1 MSHTKNVEAFE
12 KLLGICAGYGGKFN
26 PAQEKLRMENMYQLL
41 ANGRGALDNW
51 STAKTEHNN
60 AGNAREVS
68 YKGLGKLGTRIVG
81 ELKAS
86 GVLEQTVNDAKS
98 ALRLIYGQRAMGQEQ
113 ETNTAENGAAVVPAR
128 KRRAKGMDFASMA
141 QNFQQLVSTAA
152 AEPAY
157 LPEAFDLKVSALNE
171 KVTELRS
178 NNSKLIQAWSALNEA
193 RKKRD
198 EVLYHEMT
206 GLVSVAKAA
215 KQKVKAIFGATSTE
229 YQQIA
234 HIRFT
239 NK

>member
-12 KLLGICAGYGGKFN
+12 KLVGVCAGCGSKFD
-26 PAQEKLRMENMYQLL
+26 PAQEKLHLVNMYQLL
-41 ANGRGALDNW
+41 AIGQVTLQNW
-51 STAKTEHNN
+51 SAAKTEHNN
-60 AGNAREVS
+60 ASNAREVS
-68 YKGLGKLGTRIVG
+68 YKGLGKLAVRIVG

-98 ALRLIYGQRAMGQEQ
+98 ALRLIQGQRATSQVK
-113 ETNTAENGAAVVPAR
+113 ETTAGVSTTADVPVK
-128 KRRAKGMDFASMA
+128 KRRARRTDYASLA
-141 QNFQQLVSTAA
+141 QHFLQLVKTVA
-152 AEPAY
+152 AEPDY
-157 LPEAFDLKVSALNE
+157 QPESTDLKVSALNG
-171 KVTELRS
+171 KVYELIN
-178 NNSKLIQAWSALNEA
+178 NNSKLIQVWSSLMEA

-198 EVLYHEMT
+198 EVLYDKKT
-206 GLVSVAKAA
+206 GLVSIAKAA

>member
-41 ANGRGALDNW
+41 ASGQGVLQKW
-51 STAKTEHNN
+51 SAAKTEHNN

-68 YKGLGKLGTRIVG
+68 YKGLGKLGVRIVG

-86 GVLEQTVNDAKS
+86 PVLEQTVNDAKS
-98 ALRLIYGQRAMGQEQ
+98 ALRLIKGQRATSQAP
-113 ETNTAENGAAVVPAR
+113 ETTTTATAPVEVTATKR
-128 KRRAKGMDFASMA
+128 KAKGTDYASMA
-141 QNFQQLVSTAA
+141 QNFQQLVHTVA

-157 LPEAFDLKVSALNE
+157 QPEAADLTVGALND
-171 KVTELRS
+171 KLQALRS
-178 NNSKLIQAWSALNEA
+178 NNSKLIQAWSSLNEA

-198 EVLYHEMT
+198 EVLYDQEK
-206 GLVSVAKAA
+206 GLVSIAKAA
-215 KQKVKAIFGATSTE
+215 KQKVKAIFGTTSTE
-229 YQQIA
+229 YKQIA

-239 NK
+239 IK